1 MTDEHVNFNPEFTPK
16 DLIDE
21 IDRKYLDLKGKEDR
35 LSLKW
40 GSSSRGMNIQIRR
53 YLEELPDEL
62 QLREQYHYTQI
73 YWTCKSKLLDL
84 HMKNKL
90 VAKGR
95 IRREAKMAKDIKNMV
110 LTGKFLRPVK
120 ENDLVTE
127 FLGKLGK
134 K

>member
-1 MTDEHVNFNPEFTPK
+1 MTDESINFNPEFTPEN
-16 DLIDE
+16 LIDA

-40 GSSSRGMNIQIRR
+40 GHFSRGMNIQIRR
-53 YLEELPDEL
+53 YLEELPDDL
-62 QLREQYHYTQI
+62 QLKEQYHYTQI

-84 HMKNKL
+84 HMKNKML
-90 VAKGR
+90 SKGK
-95 IRREAKMAKDIKNMV
+95 IRREAKMAKDIKNMI

-120 ENDLVTE
+120 ENDLVAE